1 MEAPVED
8 MMVTESD
15 MGVEADLGG
24 LLPLDA
30 GTSGGE
36 QKVTSDEGCDA
47 QPGAPS
53 PLAVLFMLLAFIAV
67 RRERA

>member
-8 MMVTESD
+8 MMVAESD

-24 LLPLDA
+24 LIPLDA

-36 QKVTSDEGCDA
+36 QKVTDEGCDA

-53 PLAVLFMLLAFIAV
+53 PLAVLFMLLAFVAI